1 MSIPIY
7 DSYRTIVLIPGVWA
21 FVYVASSAVPAPPV
35 CAITGQ
41 ITMCC
46 VALILVFSVSNLPG
60 H

>member
-21 FVYVASSAVPAPPV
+21 FVYVASSAVPAPR
-35 CAITGQ
+35 AITGQ